1 MTQNPEIEIDVQQVS
16 TLLDQHAAAE
26 FLLLDCR
33 ETSEYET
40 CKISGSTLIPMND
53 VEARLSEL
61 EGWKDKPLVVHC
73 HHGMRSL
80 RVANFLRAN
89 GFPQAQSMAGGIE
102 AWSVEIDTIGATLLG
117 PLERLIMGNRLE
129 KSVGAGYNSVP
140 NSSVKE
146 HMRMW
151 RNWQTRWLQ
160 VPVGATP
167 WRFKSSHPHLHRI
180 TR

>member
-1 MTQNPEIEIDVQQVS
+1 MTQNPEIEIDIQQVS
-16 TLLDQHAAAE
+16 ALLGQHDAAE

-33 ETSEYET
+33 EQSEYET
-40 CKISGSTLIPMND
+40 CQISGSTLIPMNE

-102 AWSVEIDTIGATLLG
+102 AWSVEID
-117 PLERLIMGNRLE
+117 E
-129 KSVGAGYNSVP
+129 SVP
-140 NSSVKE
+140 
-146 HMRMW
+146 RY
-151 RNWQTRWLQ
+151 
-160 VPVGATP
+160 
-167 WRFKSSHPHLHRI
+167 
-180 TR
+180 